1 MKKVLLTT
9 VHKPL
14 GLENENVTAELY
26 HAQVTKAQG
35 IFSLRSIFHG
45 WGLDFMAK
53 NLKTPTTVL
62 HYPSMREF
70 KRELKKGY
78 DYVGITFVMST
89 WGKARELIA
98 VVRKESPNTKVILGG
113 YGTVIGEIDQYADY
127 VCRGE
132 GLQFMQK
139 LLGEKPTT
147 RPKMP
152 QFINRSR
159 TVSLPTGSSGIILG
173 GIGCP
178 NGCEFCATTHFFK
191 KEHFPIL
198 KTGRDV
204 YDAMLGYDD
213 VITSRNY
220 AVIDEDFLKD
230 KERMEDLYKYTSSE
244 IGMPRSFACFSS
256 STSILQ
262 YTPEWLFE
270 LGVDT
275 IWVGVE
281 SNMHDF
287 EKNRGVDIKKM
298 FKDLNDVGI
307 NILGSSIVG
316 VDAHT
321 PENIWGDIDNHIS
334 LEPTLSQFLV
344 FSPCPTTPLWDRL
357 EKSGKLIKDYPYNK
371 RDGFHLMFKHD
382 NFSAEEIEKIQQQAF
397 EKEYKEL
404 GPSVMR
410 FIDVALRGYNHFKD
424 SKKPIHMARVKKVRK
439 VMMDALP
446 LFGTI
451 IRNAPSEK
459 VKQKAI
465 RIREE
470 LLSIATRKERNIS
483 RVMSLAMPFFSA
495 YTKYKQAYS
504 TRDRHP
510 KMLRNEY
517 NSGL

>member
-1 MKKVLLTT
+1 MTKVLFTT

-14 GLENENVTAELY
+14 GIENENVTAELY

-53 NLKTPTTVL
+53 NLDTPTTVL
-62 HYPSMREF
+62 HYPSMRQF

-89 WGKARELIA
+89 WDKTKELID
-98 VVRKESPNTKVILGG
+98 VVRKESPKSKVILGG
-113 YGTVIGEIDQYADY
+113 YGTVIGEVDQYADH

-139 LLGEKPTT
+139 LLGET
-147 RPKMP
+147 PKEKLKVP
-152 QFINRSR
+152 HFINRSK
-159 TVSLPTGSSGIILG
+159 TVSLAMGSSGIILG

-198 KTGRDV
+198 KTGKDV
-204 YDAMLGYDD
+204 YEAMKTYDD
-213 VITSRNY
+213 VVPDRNY

-230 KERMEDLYKYTSSE
+230 KVRMEGLYEYTSSE
-244 IGMPRSFACFSS
+244 SGLPRSFACFSS
-256 STSILQ
+256 STSIMQ

-298 FKDLNDVGI
+298 FKDLNEVGI

-321 PENIWGDIDNHIS
+321 KENIWGDIDNHIS

-357 EKSGKLIKDYPYNK
+357 EKNGKLLKDYPYDK

-382 NFSAEEIEKIQQQAF
+382 NFTAEEIEKIQQEAF
-397 EKEYKEL
+397 EKEYREL

-410 FIDVALRGYNHFKD
+410 FIDVTLKGYKTFKD
-424 SKKPIHMARVKKVRK
+424 SKKPIHIARVKKMRK
-439 VMMDALP
+439 LMMDSLP

-451 IRNAPSEK
+451 IRNAPSKK
-459 VKQKAI
+459 VKDKSIKI
-465 RIREE
+465 RQE
-470 LLSIATRKERNIS
+470 LMDIASRKERTLSKIKAM
-483 RVMSLAMPFFSA
+483 VMPAFSL
-495 YTKYKQAYS
+495 YTKYSQRFS

-510 KMLRNEY
+510 KLLRNQY
-517 NSGL
+517 NQIL

>member
-1 MKKVLLTT
+1 MKKVLLST

-14 GLENENVTAELY
+14 GIENENVTAELY

-35 IFSLRSIFHG
+35 IFSLRSVFHG

-62 HYPSMREF
+62 HYPSLKEF
-70 KRELKKGY
+70 KKELRKGY

-89 WGKARELIA
+89 WEKTKELIA
-98 VVRKESPNTKVILGG
+98 IVRKESPNSKIILGG
-113 YGTVIGEIDQYADY
+113 YGTVIGEVDKYADY

-139 LLGEKPTT
+139 LLGEEPTT
-147 RPKMP
+147 RHKMP
-152 QFINRSR
+152 FFINRTK
-159 TVSLPTGSSGIILG
+159 TVGLTSGQSGIILG

-198 KTGRDV
+198 TTGKEV
-204 YDAMLGYDD
+204 YEAMTMYDE
-213 VITSRNY
+213 VINSRNY

-230 KERMEDLYKYTSSE
+230 KQRMLGLYKYTSSE
-244 IGMPRSFACFSS
+244 IGIPRSFACFSS

-262 YTPEWLFE
+262 YDPEWLFE

-298 FKDLNDVGI
+298 FKALNEVGI

-334 LEPTLSQFLV
+334 LEPTLSQFLI

-357 EKSGKLIKDYPYNK
+357 EKSGKLTKDYPYSK

-410 FIDVALRGYNHFKD
+410 FIDVSLKGYNHFKD
-424 SKKPIHMARVKKVRK
+424 SKKPIHMSRVKKMRSI
-439 VMMDALP
+439 MIAALP
-446 LFGTI
+446 VFGTI

-459 VKQKAI
+459 VKEKAI
-465 RIREE
+465 RIRKDI
-470 LLSIATRKERNIS
+470 LAIATRKERNMS
-483 RVMSLAMPFFSA
+483 RLMSMTMPAFSM
-495 YTKYKQAYS
+495 YTKYKQNYS
-504 TRDRHP
+504 QRDLYPRL
-510 KMLRNEY
+510 LRREY
-517 NSGL
+517 N